1 MTKKKDLNNFTGQI
15 QIINLT
21 FQPYKHCLKKNGKKI
36 DLFSFEK
43 KKKIITFLYLSQDLK
58 FELNVRKLNIWP

>member
-43 KKKIITFLYLSQDLK
+43 KKKNYNFSL
-58 FELNVRKLNIWP
+58 FEPRP